1 MIKTIARLKRKKG
14 MSREEFLY
22 HYEKVHAPLALSKN
36 MPGVRKYVQNHPIN
50 IEGTGFDNE
59 IDGISEMWF
68 DDIES
73 FQAFEKWLASS
84 PEAEEL
90 RQDSDLFLDSGERL
104 PLFVAE
110 EHTMKE

>member
-22 HYEKVHAPLALSKN
+22 HYEKVHAPLAFSKS
-36 MPGVRKYVQNHPIN
+36 MPGVRKYVQNHPLN
-50 IEGTGFDNE
+50 IEGSGFDNE

-73 FQAFEKWLASS
+73 FQAFGKWLASS
-84 PEAEEL
+84 PESEEL
-90 RQDSDLFLDSGERL
+90 RKDNDLFLDSGERL
-104 PLFVAE
+104 PLFVVE